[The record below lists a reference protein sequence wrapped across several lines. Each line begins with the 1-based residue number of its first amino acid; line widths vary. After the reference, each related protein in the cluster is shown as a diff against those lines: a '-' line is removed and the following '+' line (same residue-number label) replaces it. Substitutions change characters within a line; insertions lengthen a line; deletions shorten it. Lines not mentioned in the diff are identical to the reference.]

1 MNGTAACLRLMLW
14 TAPSRCR
21 SRRRIPRPSLVAF
34 PLQSAAN
41 QSVTSL
47 MERKMH
53 LWKKAC
59 AAAAILAVMVSSA
72 LTDALDAIKLRGKL
86 LVGVSE
92 ATPPFSFRRPGE
104 NTITGYD
111 IDLVQAVTKR
121 IGVALELMPLSS
133 ASHASKRRSTKR

>member
-1 MNGTAACLRLMLW
+1 
-14 TAPSRCR
+14 
-21 SRRRIPRPSLVAF
+21 
-34 PLQSAAN
+34 
-41 QSVTSL
+41 
-47 MERKMH
+47 MH

-59 AAAAILAVMVSSA
+59 VAAAISAVMVSSA

-92 ATPPFSFRRPGE
+92 TTPPFSFRRPGE

-111 IDLVQAVTKR
+111 IDLVQAKR
-121 IGVALELMPLSS
+121 IGVALDMVPLSS

>member
-1 MNGTAACLRLMLW
+1 
-14 TAPSRCR
+14 
-21 SRRRIPRPSLVAF
+21 
-34 PLQSAAN
+34 
-41 QSVTSL
+41 
-47 MERKMH
+47 MH